1 MSNWTEEK
9 EKKILTKYRFTLTFR
24 ILRITIAVLIA
35 YFLVV
40 SGMKWIIIQTTNPL
54 KYAHDADTMLLITE
68 PNIHIEYRFWVYPE
82 IDSFFTQTIK
92 YPIYKKVGNGEIEI
106 GEVELKKK
114 LFQRKPTMT
123 VNKKP
128 QYSDTFE
135 FYLPED
141 PTGGTPLDAPET
153 PGQWEKLEKVHEGT
167 VAEMAF
173 SMDRYYSMEE
183 LLTLLE
189 GYDIHVLWMPLNVGE
204 ENFARMYSGGGEE
217 GSSHYIPT
225 RGLGIGRVSTVDE
238 EYRHSM
244 TYVRPGL
251 DGDGV
256 VNMKEVYLYN
266 LQMLVK
272 ENGIQNHL
280 LNQGYLEKYYK
291 WIQENDFQ
299 VYGAVVTGPVK
310 ELLQLKEIEGLRAAQ
325 VGDVTF
331 WNWNE

>member
-106 GEVELKKK
+106 GEVEIKKK

-128 QYSDTFE
+128 QYSNTFE

-141 PTGGTPLDAPET
+141 PTGGTPLDAPEK

-204 ENFARMYSGGGEE
+204 RAFPYMSSSGGEE
-217 GSSHYIPT
+217 GYINYVPGQ
-225 RGLGIGRVSTVDE
+225 GLGIGRVSTVDE

-244 TYVRPGL
+244 SISRPFV
-251 DGDGV
+251 DGAEQMRDI
-256 VNMKEVYLYN
+256 YLVN
-266 LQMLVK
+266 LQGLIEESTFQEQIFTK
-272 ENGIQNHL
+272 E
-280 LNQGYLEKYYK
+280 YLAKYYK
-291 WIQENDFQ
+291 GIEENDFQ

-310 ELLQLKEIEGLRAAQ
+310 ELLKLKEVEGLRAAQ

-331 WNWNE
+331 WNWDE